1 MDLKNIAMKIQAN
14 KYTTI
19 AEMEEDLQLMLRQFT
34 DIGWTRYNIETTTD
48 YPAVVLGGYRI

>member
-34 DIGWTRYNIETTTD
+34 DIGWTRYNIETATD
-48 YPAVVLGGYRI
+48 YPAVALGGYWI

>member
-34 DIGWTRYNIETTTD
+34 DIGWTRYNIETATD
-48 YPAVVLGGYRI
+48 YPAVVLGG